1 MKLLIVDC
9 CISQRGEA
17 SRTRRL
23 LRAYVESFLRNQTE
37 VDKDNKKPE
46 KLLNHKTI

>member
-23 LRAYVESFLRNQTE
+23 LRAYVESFCRQPSGRGDGDRHAGDTAR
-37 VDKDNKKPE
+37 PE
-46 KLLNHKTI
+46 TL